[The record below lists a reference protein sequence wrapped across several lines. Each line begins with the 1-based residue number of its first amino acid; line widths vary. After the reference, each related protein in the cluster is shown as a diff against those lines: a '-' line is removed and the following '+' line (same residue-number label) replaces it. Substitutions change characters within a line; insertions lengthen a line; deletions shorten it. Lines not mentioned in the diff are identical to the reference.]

1 MQPDSM
7 PLSAMRGWEG
17 EPGAP
22 SRKTGLRIGHAH
34 AIWAHGRRTTH
45 GRGATEAA
53 CMDVTRIAAIVAALA
68 SGAFGPAASADPPVP
83 RCASQVVSY
92 VPGTGAG
99 AAYRNPLAALG
110 PPARFTG
117 VGIEPGP
124 VTPFRPAFMP
134 GEIVSIGRG
143 GSLVIAFEQPVID
156 DARHPFGIDLIVYGN
171 AFCAD
176 AEYPSG
182 VASGTFSEGGTI
194 ELSSD
199 GVTWIAV
206 PEAEADG
213 GLPTLGYSDVDPYAT
228 EPGLVPTDPARP
240 VDPAMTPASMEGI
253 AWAALVAAYDG
264 AAGGT
269 GIDLGPLGLA
279 SARFVRITV
288 AADAAF
294 VPEVDAIVAVRAPA
308 HAADL
313 DGDGAVNGLDLGILL
328 GAWGVCAS
336 CAADMNG
343 DGMVDGLDLGAMLGA
358 WS

>member
-1 MQPDSM
+1 
-7 PLSAMRGWEG
+7 MR
-17 EPGAP
+17 
-22 SRKTGLRIGHAH
+22 SIR
-34 AIWAHGRRTTH
+34 
-45 GRGATEAA
+45 AA
-53 CMDVTRIAAIVAALA
+53 CGYLFPSCQIVVTLMAAVAARTA
-68 SGAFGPAASADPPVP
+68 SDARGDSPFATS
-83 RCASQVVSY
+83 VVSY
-92 VPGTGAG
+92 VAGTGAVAG
-99 AAYRNPLAALG
+99 FNNPNVALG
-110 PPARFTG
+110 APERFTG
-117 VGIEPGP
+117 EGLIPQA
-124 VTPFRPAFMP
+124 VTPFQPAFRP
-134 GEIVSIGRG
+134 NEVVSLGVGGR
-143 GSLVIAFEQPVID
+143 LVLAFDHDVVD
-156 DARHPFGIDLIVYGN
+156 DPRNPHGIDLIVYGN

-294 VPEVDAIVAVRAPA
+294 VPEVDAIVAVRPA
-308 HAADL
+308 AAAADL

-328 GAWGVCAS
+328 GAWGACAS

>member
-1 MQPDSM
+1 
-7 PLSAMRGWEG
+7 
-17 EPGAP
+17 
-22 SRKTGLRIGHAH
+22 
-34 AIWAHGRRTTH
+34 
-45 GRGATEAA
+45 
-53 CMDVTRIAAIVAALA
+53 MDVTRIAAIVAALA
-68 SGAFGPAASADPPVP
+68 SGAFGRAASADPPAP
-83 RCASQVVSY
+83 RCAAHVVSY
-92 VPGTGAG
+92 APGTGTG

-110 PPARFTG
+110 PPTQFTG
-117 VGIEPGP
+117 AGIEPGP

-143 GSLVIAFEQPVID
+143 GSLVVTFEQPVLD
-156 DARHPFGIDLIVYGN
+156 DARNPFGIDLIVYGN

-199 GVTWIAV
+199 GIAWIAV

-213 GLPTLGYSDVDPYAT
+213 GLPTLGYSDVEPYAT
-228 EPGLVPTDPARP
+228 EPGLAPTDPARP
-240 VDPAMTPASMEGI
+240 VDPALTPVSLEGLP
-253 AWAALVAAYDG
+253 WAALVAAYDG

-269 GIDLGPLGLA
+269 GIDLAPLGLQ

-308 HAADL
+308 QAADL
-313 DGDGAVNGLDLGILL
+313 DGDGAVNGRDLGILL
-328 GAWGVCAS
+328 GAWGACAS
-336 CAADMNG
+336 CPADMNG

>member
-143 GSLVIAFEQPVID
+143 GSLVIA
-156 DARHPFGIDLIVYGN
+156 
-171 AFCAD
+171 
-176 AEYPSG
+176 S
-182 VASGTFSEGGTI
+182 T
-194 ELSSD
+194 
-199 GVTWIAV
+199 
-206 PEAEADG
+206 
-213 GLPTLGYSDVDPYAT
+213 
-228 EPGLVPTDPARP
+228 
-240 VDPAMTPASMEGI
+240 
-253 AWAALVAAYDG
+253 
-264 AAGGT
+264 
-269 GIDLGPLGLA
+269 
-279 SARFVRITV
+279 
-288 AADAAF
+288 
-294 VPEVDAIVAVRAPA
+294 
-308 HAADL
+308 
-313 DGDGAVNGLDLGILL
+313 
-328 GAWGVCAS
+328 
-336 CAADMNG
+336 
-343 DGMVDGLDLGAMLGA
+343 
-358 WS
+358 